1 VFSHVVKTLT
11 KEKTMNK
18 KIEAQKDKARYL
30 DNLKNSIANW
40 NYACQEAEE
49 HEVQDGETSLLAYD
63 AREDAKEEVDYDFAI
78 LVAHCIRNG
87 LSLDDVYEWTSIAVH
102 IHMTE
107 KSKKNK
113 LKDADAEAA

>member
-1 VFSHVVKTLT
+1 
-11 KEKTMNK
+11 MNK

-30 DNLKNSIANW
+30 DNLKNSITNW
-40 NYACQEAEE
+40 NYACQEANEYE
-49 HEVQDGETSLLAYD
+49 GQLGETSLHWYD
-63 AREDAKEEVDYDFAI
+63 AREEAAEEVDYDFAI

-102 IHMTE
+102 IHMAE

-113 LKDADAEAA
+113 LKDADAQAA

>member
-1 VFSHVVKTLT
+1 
-11 KEKTMNK
+11 MNK

-49 HEVQDGETSLLAYD
+49 HEVQDGEKSLLAYD

-113 LKDADAEAA
+113 LKDAGAEAA